1 MRAAARLKRLEAEA
15 GIGAPVDEL
24 VVYSTGMC
32 NISELRSSIDR
43 VAKDRARRRALLE
56 SRLPATGCD
65 PPDFPDLVD
74 TELGEL
80 GRLLDESSDLHGSLA
95 RWSNEPDEAGWPR
108 ERFSSRK
115 ERGYAAFQADLAH
128 GRQLLDNWRT
138 GQRASGWRA
147 ANPEWH
153 AGMTDEEFYAWE
165 LNRLANRAGGGD
177 DS

>member
-15 GIGAPVDEL
+15 GIRAPADEL
-24 VVYSTGMC
+24 VVYATGMC
-32 NISELRSSIDR
+32 NISELQSAIQRM
-43 VAKDRARRRALLE
+43 AQDRARRRALRE
-56 SRLPATGCD
+56 SRWPATDCD

-80 GRLLDESSDLHGSLA
+80 GRLLDATGDLHGSLA

-108 ERFSSRK
+108 ERFDSQKVS
-115 ERGYAAFQADLAH
+115 GYAAFQADLAH

>member
-1 MRAAARLKRLEAEA
+1 MTASARLKRLEIEA

-32 NISELRSSIDR
+32 NISELQSSIQR
-43 VAKDRARRRALLE
+43 MAQDRARRRALSE
-56 SRLPATGCD
+56 GRWPATGCD
-65 PPDFPDLVD
+65 PPDFPDLVRA
-74 TELGEL
+74 ELNEL
-80 GRLLDESSDLHGSLA
+80 GRLLDETGDLHGSLA

-108 ERFSSRK
+108 ERFSARK
-115 ERGYAAFQADLAH
+115 ERGYVAFEADLAH

-153 AGMTDEEFYAWE
+153 PGMTDEEFYTWE
-165 LNRLANRAGGGD
+165 LRRLASRARGGD
-177 DS
+177 DA